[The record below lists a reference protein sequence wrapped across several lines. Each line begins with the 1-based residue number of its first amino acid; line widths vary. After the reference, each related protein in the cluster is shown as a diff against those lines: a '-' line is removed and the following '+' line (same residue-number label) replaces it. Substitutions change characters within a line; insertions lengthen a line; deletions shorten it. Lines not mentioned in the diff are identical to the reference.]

1 MVSINEVFTTVN
13 ANNLKHLDE
22 DSQRNELFL
31 AIPNQDKVALSFY
44 RLLICLHQLV
54 EYNEFFWSP
63 SSPSFWQVDISNDQ
77 L

>member
-1 MVSINEVFTTVN
+1 MAHSYPTILLKMGSINEVFTTVN

-44 RLLICLHQLV
+44 R
-54 EYNEFFWSP
+54 P
-63 SSPSFWQVDISNDQ
+63 SKIFEIYYP
-77 L
+77 LT

>member
-1 MVSINEVFTTVN
+1 MGSINEVFTTVN

-44 RLLICLHQLV
+44 R
-54 EYNEFFWSP
+54 P
-63 SSPSFWQVDISNDQ
+63 SKIFEIYYP
-77 L
+77 LT

>member
-31 AIPNQDKVALSFY
+31 AIPNQDKVALSFC
-44 RLLICLHQLV
+44 R
-54 EYNEFFWSP
+54 P
-63 SSPSFWQVDISNDQ
+63 SKIFEIDYP
-77 L
+77 LT